1 MQFVCKFA
9 LENARNSVLELQ
21 KCKKFLGE
29 DPQTPVWNCQSI
41 TKSFIIIIRL
51 QEIFNIENQIS
62 RKILRH
68 PLPKRQML
76 RYVPDGC
83 ISKPISVLRHH

>member
-9 LENARNSVLELQ
+9 LENARNSVLELH
-21 KCKKFLGE
+21 KCKNFA
-29 DPQTPVWNCQSI
+29 NQSH
-41 TKSFIIIIRL
+41 
-51 QEIFNIENQIS
+51 
-62 RKILRH
+62 KILRH